1 MELNIRYDFMKY
13 RTAAYTLS
21 VLLVVG
27 SLFLYVTPGLK
38 YGVDFAGG
46 TLLHLRFT
54 APVDDKVVREILTKD
69 LKLEDPTI
77 QSAEENTGDPAKKA
91 AALGASREKVI
102 RTTFLEAGTA
112 AVGRAASM
120 KDVKEGLDKGLAAR
134 GMKDEKG
141 EPAKIETVLAEESVG
156 ASISSEIRGQ
166 ALVATFVS
174 CILILL
180 YVTVQFEFAF
190 AVPAVLA
197 LVHDAILTIGFMIVT
212 GYEMNMITLAVILTI
227 IGYSIND
234 SIVVCDRVR
243 ENLKIMKRVRFR
255 DLVNVSLNQTLSRTI
270 LTGATTCLPLITMA
284 IFGGEVLNTFAVPM
298 IFGVVIGTFS
308 SIYVVSALI
317 VDWKSRVETSRA

>member
-1 MELNIRYDFMKY
+1 MEFNIRYDFMKY
-13 RTAAYTLS
+13 RMPAYLLS
-21 VLLVVG
+21 IAFVVG
-27 SLFLYVTPGLK
+27 TLFLYVTPGLK

-54 APVDDKVVREILTKD
+54 APVDDRVVREIFIKD

-77 QSAEENTGDPAKKA
+77 QSAEENTGDPAKRA
-91 AALGASREKVI
+91 ASIGASREKVI
-102 RTTFLEAGTA
+102 RTPFLEGGA
-112 AVGRAASM
+112 AVPGRAASM
-120 KDVKEGLDKGLAAR
+120 REVKEGLDRGLAER
-134 GMKDEKG
+134 GAKDEKG
-141 EPAKIETVLAEESVG
+141 EPVKIEQVLAEESVG
-156 ASISSEIRGQ
+156 ASISSELRGQ
-166 ALVATFVS
+166 ALVATFIS

-180 YVTVQFEFAF
+180 YITVQFEFAF
-190 AVPAVLA
+190 AVPAVIA
-197 LVHDAILTIGFMIVT
+197 LLHDAILTIGFLIVA
-212 GYEMNMITLAVILTI
+212 GYEMNMITLAVILTV

-234 SIVVCDRVR
+234 SIVVCDRIR
-243 ENLKIMKRVRFR
+243 ENLKIMKRTRYR

-284 IFGGEVLNTFAVPM
+284 IYGGSVLNAFAVPM